1 MIAFILSEKVTY
13 ALGWVVFHSLWQAV
27 LIAIVSGIL
36 LIVLRKKSSVVK
48 YWLANFSLL
57 SVLLA
62 AITTFIIYSNHYQ
75 NTVDLSFTPVD
86 YNASEVSKVV
96 HDINCEPTEITT
108 IQSNGIQKL
117 SWSGFKDYINRN
129 IYLIVT
135 FWLLGVSVFLIKLLG
150 GISYIYY
157 LKAKM
162 NFPPDEYWTEMLEKI
177 KSKAGIRKSI
187 ELVESALVR
196 TPIVVGYLKPMILFP
211 IGAINRLESDEVEAI
226 LAHELA
232 HVMRNDYFFNILQNI
247 IEALFYFHPAVWWMS
262 AQIRAERENCCDDK
276 AIELCG
282 NSMTYAKS
290 LIRVQEMAYYSPTL
304 AMSFSGNK
312 KGQLLNRVQRIL
324 NQPQNRNNVIEKLV
338 ATCLVLFFVIGLSI
352 GGNFNQNNDN
362 VYSNRMTD
370 NELKYSEIDA
380 RSYLKYEE
388 TNGDLDSLPI
398 NSDIK
403 DGVYDIS
410 DPLHILHLV
419 VKDRSVVAFNLNGL
433 DVPASKIK
441 DFEKL
446 IVNSFNKK
454 KEYDEKPIDE
464 YSKSTKSK
472 ESIGFTIDLN
482 DIQNNPKPTSTVQSN
497 WVNNINDENGNSNS
511 NVIFTNRDGYRYNFI
526 NNRNGEFIY
535 VSKDNRNIGI
545 IKIKDNEYYI
555 NNKVASSS
563 QLRDFGL
570 IKSGNSLNPIHGSF
584 MTEDFKGNIDNG
596 EFDKESYLEEVDKL
610 QESINSY
617 RNKGYNAKELNKIQK
632 DLNHLTAL
640 INNATLKSEEDVD
653 ELQDKLDNI
662 SDNLA
667 ELDDNSKGSKGS
679 KGSKNYDYGS
689 LGDYNTNLKSTVYQE
704 LIKDGLLKQEATYV
718 SINNFNMMVNNQVV
732 SKSLLEKYKKLC
744 EKATGKSFEQTTYYS
759 FSYYADD
766 EDGAFNNAY
775 YKSNFY
781 EKDSYGATKE
791 ENAKPF
797 AKFINMLFDD
807 NKISLNNKV
816 NLYIDNNQ
824 VRIDNMNVCAEYT
837 ERYIK
842 NIEKLVKPNSKFSIK
857 FNGHIYDVK
866 KGGIKIDGTL
876 NQSFDSKD

>member
-1 MIAFILSEKVTY
+1 MISFILSEKVTY

-62 AITTFIIYSNHYQ
+62 AIITFIIYSNHYQ

-96 HDINCEPTEITT
+96 HDLNCEPTDFAS

-290 LIRVQEMAYYSPTL
+290 LIRVQEMAFYSPSL

-370 NELKYSEIDA
+370 NELNNSEIDA

-472 ESIGFTIDLN
+472 ESIGFTIDLK
-482 DIQNNPKPTSTVQSN
+482 DIQNNSQPTSTVQSS
-497 WVNNINDENGNSNS
+497 WINTDKGDNSNS
-511 NVIFTNRDGYRYNFI
+511 SIIFTNSDGYRYNFI
-526 NNRNGEFIY
+526 NNSNGEFVY

-545 IKIKDNEYYI
+545 INIKDNEYYI
-555 NNKVASSS
+555 NNKVATSS

-570 IKSGNSLNPIHGSF
+570 IKSGNALNPIHGSF
-584 MTEDFKGNIDNG
+584 MTEDIKGNIDNG
-596 EFDKESYLEEVDKL
+596 EFDKESYLEEVDNL
-610 QESINSY
+610 QESINSVK
-617 RNKGYNAKELNKIQK
+617 NKGYNAKELNKIQK
-632 DLNHLTAL
+632 DLNQLTAL
-640 INNATLKSEEDVD
+640 INNATLKSEEDMV

-679 KGSKNYDYGS
+679 KGSKNYDYGNF
-689 LGDYNTNLKSTVYQE
+689 GDYNTNLKITVYQE
-704 LIKDGLLKQEATYV
+704 LIKDGLVKKEATYV

-744 EKATGKSFEQTTYYS
+744 EKATGKPFEQTSYYS

-766 EDGAFNNAY
+766 EEGASNNAY

-781 EKDSYGATKE
+781 ENDSKGATKE

-797 AKFINMLFDD
+797 AKFINMLFND

-816 NLYIDNNQ
+816 SLYIDNNQ
-824 VRIDNMNVCAEYT
+824 VKIDNMNVCAEYT